1 MAVTRLES
9 FFSEVGSL
17 DLTRWP
23 DLRWP
28 WPKIFRKVAE
38 HLTEQLCK
46 KTSGGCSPP
55 PPPSWARINFWMR
68 GLLSS
73 GIAPC
78 QRYCHVP
85 FLRLCHQAANQG
97 KMSFSSYDV
106 GGSASGGGASQRW
119 PTRTASGHTQGRCFR
134 SDRQGLFIQ
143 VRRAGAGA
151 G

>member
-9 FFSEVGSL
+9 FFRRWGHLIWPGDLTLGDL
-17 DLTRWP
+17 DLKFSGKLRNIWP
-23 DLRWP
+23 NSYAKNLRGM
-28 WPKIFRKVAE
+28 F
-38 HLTEQLCK
+38 T
-46 KTSGGCSPP
+46 P
-55 PPPSWARINFWMR
+55 PPPSWARVNFWMR

>member
-1 MAVTRLES
+1 MAVTWLES
-9 FFSEVGSL
+9 FFRRCGHLIWPGGLTLGDL
-17 DLTRWP
+17 DLKFSGKLRNIWP
-23 DLRWP
+23 NSY
-28 WPKIFRKVAE
+28 A
-38 HLTEQLCK
+38 K
-46 KTSGGCSPP
+46 KPQGDVHP
-55 PPPSWARINFWMR
+55 PPPSWARVNFWMR

-85 FLRLCHQAANQG
+85 FLHLCHQAANQG
-97 KMSFSSYDV
+97 KMSLSSYDV
-106 GGSASGGGASQRW
+106 GGYASGGGASQRW